1 LATGVIE
8 GGVITKNDD
17 TLINVSAGKAIIV
30 DFSDADN
37 PVISYLT

>member
-8 GGVITKNDD
+8 GGTISKVDN
-17 TLINVSAGKAIIV
+17 TLITVSTGKAIIV

-37 PVISYLT
+37 PIIHALS